1 MVCFTFTWTLSFW
14 NENAVKASTDRK
26 HESAGQPSQ
35 STFRT
40 GMNPYLLYMTLMERA
55 DRFRSG
61 TKIWIRCDYRD
72 EVVLERLVL
81 EYNFG

>member
-1 MVCFTFTWTLSFW
+1 M
-14 NENAVKASTDRK
+14 
-26 HESAGQPSQ
+26 SQ
-35 STFRT
+35 LVSPANPLAYFRT

-55 DRFRSG
+55 SDRFRSG

-72 EVVLERLVL
+72 EVVLERLVP

>member
-1 MVCFTFTWTLSFW
+1 M
-14 NENAVKASTDRK
+14 
-26 HESAGQPSQ
+26 SQ
-35 STFRT
+35 LVSPANPLAYFRT

-72 EVVLERLVL
+72 EVVLERLVP
-81 EYNFG
+81 EYNFGLYHVNKYRYLVWNRDEVVPE